1 MEKDLKNMT
10 LPELEQL
17 TAEFK
22 QKPFLARYIF
32 TFIHQK
38 NCNSLDQFTTL
49 SKPFRASLQQAGYF
63 ISALKTIQTF
73 EDPDGTV
80 KFVFELPDGCR
91 IEAVRLLDD
100 ERNTFCISTQ
110 VGCRMGCLFCA
121 TGQLKYQ
128 RNLTAAEIAGQVYQM
143 EQHCGKAQNLVY
155 MGMGEPLDNYDQ
167 TMRSV
172 ELLNHPDGRN
182 IGIRHITLSTCGL
195 PDKIRKLAEESLLP
209 RLAVSLHAPDD
220 ATRNKIMKIA
230 NKHSIRDIFT
240 ALYQYQQETKK
251 RVTFEYCMI
260 REINDSPQQARQL
273 ARLIHDLKCNVNLI
287 EFNAFEGCDFQPA
300 TQAGIKHFAGI
311 LEREGIETVIRFKR
325 GQSIR
330 AACGQL
336 GADWLSQGE
345 CEK

>member
-10 LPELEQL
+10 LPQLEQL

-38 NCNSLDQFTTL
+38 VCTSLDQITTL
-49 SKPFRASLQQAGYF
+49 SKAFRAELQKNEYF
-63 ISALKTIQTF
+63 ISSLKTIQKF

-91 IEAVRLLDD
+91 IEAVRLMDD

-128 RNLTAAEIAGQVYQM
+128 RNLSAAEIVDQVYQM
-143 EQHCGKAQNLVY
+143 EKVCGKAQNLVY
-155 MGMGEPLDNYDQ
+155 MGMGEPFDNYEQ
-167 TMRSV
+167 TMNSV
-172 ELLNHPDGRN
+172 AIINHPDGRN

-195 PDKIRKLAEESLLP
+195 PDKILQLAEEPLQP
-209 RLAVSLHAPDD
+209 RLAVSLHGPDD
-220 ATRNKIMKIA
+220 ATRNKIMRIS
-230 NKHSIRDIFT
+230 HTYSIRELMA
-240 ALYQYQQETKK
+240 ALREYQQMTK
-251 RVTFEYCMI
+251 RRITFEYCMI
-260 REINDSPQQARQL
+260 RDVNDSPQQARQL
-273 ARLIHDLKCNVNLI
+273 AKLAQDLKCNVNLI
-287 EFNAFEGCDFQPA
+287 EFNPFEGCDFAPA
-300 TQAGIKHFAGI
+300 TQSSIKHFAAI
-311 LEREGIETVIRFKR
+311 LEREGVETVIRFKR

-336 GADWLSQGE
+336 GADWLNP
-345 CEK
+345 K

>member
-10 LPELEQL
+10 LPQLEQ
-17 TAEFK
+17 AASEFK

-38 NCNSLDQFTTL
+38 GCNALDQITTL
-49 SKPFRASLQQAGYF
+49 SRTFRAELQKAEYF
-63 ISALKTIQTF
+63 ISSLKTLQTF

-80 KFVFELPDGCR
+80 KFVFELLDGCR
-91 IEAVRLLDD
+91 IEAVRLLDE

-128 RNLTAAEIAGQVYQM
+128 RNLSAAEIVDQVYQM
-143 EQHCGKAQNLVY
+143 EKVCGKAQNLVY
-155 MGMGEPLDNYDQ
+155 MGMGEPLDNYEE

-172 ELLNHPDGRN
+172 AVINHPDGRN

-195 PDKIRKLAEESLLP
+195 PDKILQLADEALQP
-209 RLAVSLHAPDD
+209 RLAVSLHGPDD
-220 ATRNKIMKIA
+220 AARNRIMKISH
-230 NKHSIRDIFT
+230 KHSIKDLFT
-240 ALYQYQQETKK
+240 ALREYQQVTNK
-251 RVTFEYCMI
+251 RITFEYCMM
-260 REINDSPQQARQL
+260 RDVNDSPQQARQL
-273 ARLIHDLKCNVNLI
+273 AKLVQSVKCNVNLI
-287 EFNAFEGCDFQPA
+287 EFNPVEGCDFVPA
-300 TQAGIKHFAGI
+300 TKAGIKHFAAI
-311 LEREGIETVIRFKR
+311 LEREGVETVIRFKR

-336 GADWLSQGE
+336 LPLLVP
-345 CEK
+345 

>member
-49 SKPFRASLQQAGYF
+49 SKPFRAALQQAGYF

-121 TGQLKYQ
+121 TGRLKYQ

-143 EQHCGKAQNLVY
+143 EQICGKAQNLVY

-195 PDKIRKLAEESLLP
+195 PEKILKLAAESLLP

-220 ATRNKIMKIA
+220 ATRRSLMKVA
-230 NKHSIRDIFT
+230 QNFSIQRLMKS
-240 ALYQYQQETKK
+240 LYEYQQTTKK
-251 RVTFEYCMI
+251 RITFEYCMI
-260 REINDSPQQARQL
+260 REVNDSPQQARQL
-273 ARLIHDLKCNVNLI
+273 ARLVQELKCNINLI

-300 TQAGIKHFAGI
+300 THAGIKHFAAI

-336 GADWLSQGE
+336 GADWLNT
-345 CEK
+345 K